1 MIATREGP
9 VAQVAEALQEVT
21 SAIGLGPEDVLEL
34 LMAGV
39 KVSDLLDYASAMA
52 SNRLN

>member
-1 MIATREGP
+1 MIAPQQTP

-21 SAIGLGPEDVLEL
+21 SAVGLQLDDVLAL

-39 KVSDLLDYASAMA
+39 KVTDLLDYAQAVN